1 MLHAVL
7 HVFETL
13 FVTIWKKA
21 DKRVWAQSVERA
33 LRSKLQE
40 VKKVGEN
47 FLLRYFVIVR
57 LRRSF
62 RVIK

>member
-13 FVTIWKKA
+13 FFIIRKKA
-21 DKRVWAQSVERA
+21 DKRVLAQSVEGVFPY
-33 LRSKLQE
+33 KVQE
-40 VKKVGEN
+40 VKKTGEN
-47 FLLRYFVIVR
+47 FVLRYFISVC
-57 LRRSF
+57 LHRSF